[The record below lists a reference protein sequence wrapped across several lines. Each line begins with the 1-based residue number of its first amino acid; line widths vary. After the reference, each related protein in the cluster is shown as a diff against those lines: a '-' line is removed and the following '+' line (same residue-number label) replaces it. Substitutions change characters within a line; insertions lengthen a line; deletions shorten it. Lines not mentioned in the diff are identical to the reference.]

1 MAENIFAKKNQII
14 KIYFEDPFILQ
25 EKFRTEPSGEN
36 DQISDRKSQNIDAE
50 AREAYKEQIKITVI
64 SASNTVSNLKH
75 LNKFRKIRL
84 QLFFTYPGTVM
95 IESIDAVVA
104 DRAMRGSRRSK
115 NFTSIAVFLFYD
127 RTVDFCLAETRLKKF
142 E

>member
-1 MAENIFAKKNQII
+1 MAEKYFFRKKI
-14 KIYFEDPFILQ
+14 KLSKFIL
-25 EKFRTEPSGEN
+25 KTHLYFRKNFEPEPSGEN

-84 QLFFTYPGTVM
+84 
-95 IESIDAVVA
+95 
-104 DRAMRGSRRSK
+104 
-115 NFTSIAVFLFYD
+115 
-127 RTVDFCLAETRLKKF
+127 
-142 E
+142 